1 MKSVL
6 TAPARLLAAAPLL
19 AAPLAAAPAHADT
32 PTGKV
37 GFVYSAPEISVDG
50 NNVTWDWTV
59 TNGVGAP
66 VDKVVLTHRFT
77 PRLKVV
83 SASAPCEVLEAT
95 VRCDYGR
102 LANAGRKKGTLVAA
116 IPPETAGTV
125 QINGRVTWQRNP
137 DAADAR

>member
-6 TAPARLLAAAPLL
+6 TGPARLLAGVPLL

-32 PTGKV
+32 PAGKV
-37 GFVYSAPEISVDG
+37 GFVYSAPQISVDG
-50 NNVTWDWTV
+50 GNVTWDWTV

-77 PRLKVV
+77 PQLKVV
-83 SASAPCEVLEAT
+83 SASAPCEVVEKT

-116 IPPETAGTV
+116 IPPEAAGTV
-125 QINGRVTWQRNP
+125 QVTGRVTWQRS
-137 DAADAR
+137 ADATDAR